1 MRVVKRGLVVALL
14 ALAFPANAL
23 AGPCGLP
30 DAQTLWIDFGTPDLR
45 NVFVRPGTIL
55 AVSTGNF
62 PAEARAAGSQTIYWD
77 MNLNNR
83 VGTPTAPA
91 DPALMDERANR
102 LFVFAA
108 SQTGCATPWIVL
120 NELFGSQLETPWTPN
135 NAQYRAN
142 VLALMRGLAARGA
155 RPFLLLSQAPYT
167 GEEEADNWWRAV
179 AQVGDIVPEV
189 YPSAR
194 SIWAS
199 GAIVGNRRLRASYR
213 RAVAN
218 LVSIGIPI
226 SKLGLI
232 LGFQSA
238 PGTGGRE
245 GLRPRQ
251 AWFEVIKWQALSA
264 RQVAAE
270 MKIPTV
276 FSWGWGTFSE
286 AGIDPDKADAGCVWL
301 WTRDPSLCNG
311 PAVAGKGFSTS
322 RRQGQLMLSNGAMC
336 RIGPYSIRMDAI
348 ARLNRMVQDRDV
360 AYTAL
365 LQRLAA
371 ARHASVS
378 MREVLAA
385 ERAIVSRRFGG
396 RRSSYLA
403 ALGAAR
409 ANLDVARGVIAD
421 ELRRRKLAAR
431 MRVSRPS
438 YGAIAGF
445 YATYPEL
452 QVRALEASPAPWWLD
467 GRRAGLA
474 LSSLAPPQVFDV
486 PSGRR
491 SYVRTTTGTYFV
503 RPLDVSRPLG
513 SVPLSQARPAIAA
526 ALRYFAQS
534 EAVLRWSAAQQTSL
548 LREAVCRRDDLPAV
562 GTVDLQDFLPFLA
575 LNG

>member
-1 MRVVKRGLVVALL
+1 VKRALLVALL
-14 ALAFPANAL
+14 ALAFPAPAF

-62 PAEARAAGSQTIYWD
+62 PAEARAGGSQTIYWD

-91 DPALMDERANR
+91 DPALMDDRATR

-120 NELFGSQLETPWTPN
+120 NELFGSQLETPWTPS

-142 VLALMRGLAARGA
+142 VLALMRGLAALGA
-155 RPFLLLSQAPYT
+155 RPFLLLSRAPYT
-167 GEEEADNWWRAV
+167 GEEEADDWWRAV
-179 AQVGDIVPEV
+179 AQVADIVPEV
-189 YPSAR
+189 YPSAK
-194 SIWAS
+194 SLWAS
-199 GAIVGNRRLRASYR
+199 GPIVGNRRLRASYR

-218 LVSIGIPI
+218 LVKIGIPV
-226 SKLGLI
+226 SKIGLI

-270 MKIPTV
+270 MKIPNL

-286 AGIDPDKADAGCVWL
+286 AGRDADKADAGCVWL
-301 WTRDPSLCNG
+301 WARDPSLCNG
-311 PAVAGKGFSTS
+311 PAVAGEGFSTS
-322 RRQGQLMLSNGAMC
+322 RREGQLMLPSGAMC
-336 RIGPYSIRMDAI
+336 RIGSYSIRMDAI

-365 LQRLAA
+365 LQRLAH

-378 MREVLAA
+378 RREVLTA
-385 ERAIVSRRFGG
+385 ERAIIGRRFGG
-396 RRSSYLA
+396 RRSRYLA
-403 ALGAAR
+403 ALAAVR
-409 ANLDVARGVIAD
+409 ANVEVSRGVIAD
-421 ELRRRKLAAR
+421 ELRRRKIGSGL
-431 MRVSRPS
+431 RVARPS
-438 YGAIAGF
+438 LGAIAGF
-445 YATYPEL
+445 YVSYPDL
-452 QVRALEASPAPWWLD
+452 QVRPIEARPAPWWLA
-467 GRRAGLA
+467 GRMAGLA
-474 LSSLAPPQVFDV
+474 LSTVAPPRVFSA
-486 PSGRR
+486 PTGRR
-491 SYVRTTTGTYFV
+491 TYVQTTTGSYMV
-503 RPLDVSRPLG
+503 RPLDATRPLG
-513 SVPLSQARPAIAA
+513 SVPLRQARPAIAA
-526 ALRYFAQS
+526 ALRFFAQDD
-534 EAVLRWSAAQQTSL
+534 AVVRWSAAQQTSL
-548 LREAVCRRDDLPAV
+548 LREAICRRDDLPVVAD
-562 GTVDLQDFLPFLA
+562 VDLHEFLPFLA

>member
-1 MRVVKRGLVVALL
+1 MKRGLFVALL
-14 ALAFPANAL
+14 VLAFPAPAF

-30 DAQTLWIDFGTPDLR
+30 DAQPLWIDFGSPDVR
-45 NVFVRPGTIL
+45 QVFVRPGVVL

-62 PAEARAAGSQTIYWD
+62 PAEVRAAGAQTIYWD

-91 DPALMDERANR
+91 DPALIDERASR

-108 SQTGCATPWIVL
+108 SQSGCATPWIVL
-120 NELFGSQLETPWTPN
+120 NELFGSHLETPWTPN

-155 RPFLLLSQAPYT
+155 RPFLLLSQPPYT
-167 GEEEADNWWRAV
+167 GEETADAWWRAV

-189 YPSAR
+189 YPSAK
-194 SIWAS
+194 SLWAS
-199 GAIVGNRRLRASYR
+199 GPIVANRRLRTAYR

-218 LVSIGIPI
+218 LVSIGIPV
-226 SKLGLI
+226 SKIGLI

-245 GLRPRQ
+245 GLQPRR

-270 MKIPTV
+270 MKVPHV

-286 AGIDPDKADAGCVWL
+286 AGRDPDKADAGCVWL
-301 WTRDPSLCNG
+301 WARDPSLCNG
-311 PAVAGKGFSTS
+311 PAVAGEGFSTS
-322 RRQGQLMLSNGAMC
+322 RRAGQLMLPSGAMC
-336 RIGPYSIRMDAI
+336 KIGPHSIRMDAI

-365 LQRLAA
+365 LQRLAQT
-371 ARHASVS
+371 RHASVS
-378 MREVLAA
+378 TRDVLAA
-385 ERAIVSRRFGG
+385 ERAIVARRFGG
-396 RRSSYLA
+396 RRSGYLA

-409 ANLDVARGVIAD
+409 ANVEVARGVIAD
-421 ELRRRKLAAR
+421 ELRRRKIGSRL
-431 MRVSRPS
+431 RVARPS
-438 YGAIAGF
+438 LGAIAGF
-445 YATYPEL
+445 YAGYPEL
-452 QVRALEASPAPWWLD
+452 QVRAIEAKPAAWWLA
-467 GRRAGLA
+467 GRTAGLA
-474 LSSLAPPQVFDV
+474 LSSFAPPQVFAA
-486 PSGRR
+486 PPGRR
-491 SYVRTTTGTYFV
+491 THVRTTTGSFLV
-503 RPLDVSRPLG
+503 RPLDEARPLG
-513 SVPLSQARPAIAA
+513 SVPLPQARPAIAA

-534 EAVLRWSAAQQTSL
+534 EAVVRWSATQQTNL
-548 LREAVCRRDDLPAV
+548 LREAVCRRDDLPIVAA
-562 GTVDLQDFLPFLA
+562 VDLQEFLPFLA